1 MSEEDLGY
9 SFFFEAGRR
18 ELGLADLPV
27 ARVISESRGA
37 YRVKNENGEYLA
49 KITGGQMFRARS
61 REDYPAVGDWVAITE
76 LNDGHALIRG
86 ILPRRTVIKRRYGDR
101 NKAGEKDEVQ
111 VIAANIDVAFIVE
124 SVDRDYSLN
133 RLERYFAIAESGG
146 VKPAIVLNKTDL
158 LSGEEL
164 AGILAEIR
172 KRFPAADII
181 PTSTATD
188 AGLKELRE
196 RINKSRTYCFLGS
209 SGVGKSSLI
218 NKLLQTSEIKTG
230 DISSYSGRGKHIT
243 TRRQMYFLPGGPD
256 AAAPTS
262 RPGVGV
268 GTGAGPDA
276 TAGAGGMVI
285 DNPGIREVG
294 MTDVNRGIDTVFK
307 EIAALAKECRYAD
320 CTHTHEPGCKVL
332 AAARSGKLDEGKY
345 LNYIELKKEA
355 EYYEMNS
362 AEKREKDRGFGKFLK
377 QAKKELGKSGRKN

>member
-1 MSEEDLGY
+1 MNESLGY
-9 SFFFEAGRR
+9 DSFFEAGRR

-27 ARVISESRGA
+27 ARVISESRGV
-37 YRVKNENGEYLA
+37 YKVKNGKGEYLA

-61 REDYPAVGDWVAITE
+61 REDYPAVGDWVAIAKPDDE
-76 LNDGHALIRG
+76 HAIIRG

-188 AGLKELRE
+188 AGLRDLRE
-196 RINKSRTYCFLGS
+196 RIRKGRTYCFLGS

-243 TRRQMYFLPGGPD
+243 TRRQMYFLPGDPD
-256 AAAPTS
+256 ATAPTS
-262 RPGVGV
+262 RPEVGV

-294 MTDVNRGIDTVFK
+294 MTDVGKGIDALFN
-307 EIAALAKECRYAD
+307 EITALAQKCKYVD
-320 CTHTHEPGCKVL
+320 CTHTHEPDCAVL
-332 AAARSGKLDEGKY
+332 HALNSGKLDESRY
-345 LNYIELKKEA
+345 SNYVNLKKEA
-355 EYYEMNS
+355 EYYKLNDMER
-362 AEKREKDRGFGKFLK
+362 REKDRRFGKFVK
-377 QAKKELGKSGRKN
+377 KAKKELKDSGRL

>member
-1 MSEEDLGY
+1 MNESLGY
-9 SFFFEAGRR
+9 DSFFEAGRR

-27 ARVISESRGA
+27 ARVISESRGV
-37 YRVKNENGEYLA
+37 YKVKNGKGEYLA

-61 REDYPAVGDWVAITE
+61 REDYPAVGDWVAIAKPDDE
-76 LNDGHALIRG
+76 HAIIRG

-164 AGILAEIR
+164 AEILAEIR

-188 AGLKELRE
+188 AGLRDLRE
-196 RINKSRTYCFLGS
+196 RIRKGRTYCFLGS

-243 TRRQMYFLPGGPD
+243 TRRQMYFLPGDPD
-256 AAAPTS
+256 ATAPTS
-262 RPGVGV
+262 RPEVGV

-276 TAGAGGMVI
+276 TVGAGGMVI

-294 MTDVNRGIDTVFK
+294 MTDVGKGIDALFN
-307 EIAALAKECRYAD
+307 EITALAQKCKYVD
-320 CTHTHEPGCKVL
+320 CTHTHEPDCAVL
-332 AAARSGKLDEGKY
+332 HALNSGKLDESRY
-345 LNYIELKKEA
+345 SNYVNLKKEA
-355 EYYEMNS
+355 EYYKLNDMER
-362 AEKREKDRGFGKFLK
+362 REKDRRFGKFVK
-377 QAKKELGKSGRKN
+377 KAKKELKDSGRL

>member
-146 VKPAIVLNKTDL
+146 VKPAIVLNKIDL
-158 LSGEEL
+158 LSDEEL
-164 AGILAEIR
+164 KEVLAEIR
-172 KRFPAADII
+172 KRFPDTDVIA
-181 PTSTATD
+181 TST
-188 AGLKELRE
+188 
-196 RINKSRTYCFLGS
+196 
-209 SGVGKSSLI
+209 
-218 NKLLQTSEIKTG
+218 
-230 DISSYSGRGKHIT
+230 
-243 TRRQMYFLPGGPD
+243 
-256 AAAPTS
+256 
-262 RPGVGV
+262 
-268 GTGAGPDA
+268 
-276 TAGAGGMVI
+276 
-285 DNPGIREVG
+285 
-294 MTDVNRGIDTVFK
+294 
-307 EIAALAKECRYAD
+307 
-320 CTHTHEPGCKVL
+320 
-332 AAARSGKLDEGKY
+332 
-345 LNYIELKKEA
+345 
-355 EYYEMNS
+355 
-362 AEKREKDRGFGKFLK
+362 FGN
-377 QAKKELGKSGRKN
+377 A

>member
-1 MSEEDLGY
+1 MNESLGY
-9 SFFFEAGRR
+9 DSFFEAGRR

-27 ARVISESRGA
+27 ARVISESRGV
-37 YRVKNENGEYLA
+37 YKVKNGKGEYLA

-61 REDYPAVGDWVAITE
+61 REDYPAVGDWVAIAKPDDE
-76 LNDGHALIRG
+76 HAIIRG

-164 AGILAEIR
+164 AEILAEIR

-188 AGLKELRE
+188 AGLRDLRE
-196 RINKSRTYCFLGS
+196 RIRKGRTYCFLGS

-243 TRRQMYFLPGGPD
+243 TRRQMYFLPGDPD
-256 AAAPTS
+256 ATAPTS
-262 RPGVGV
+262 RPEVGV
-268 GTGAGPDA
+268 GTGAGHDA
-276 TAGAGGMVI
+276 TVGAGGMVI

-294 MTDVNRGIDTVFK
+294 MTDVGKGIDALFN
-307 EIAALAKECRYAD
+307 EITALAQKCKYVD
-320 CTHTHEPGCKVL
+320 CTHTHEPDCAVL
-332 AAARSGKLDEGKY
+332 HALNSGKLDESRY
-345 LNYIELKKEA
+345 SNYVNLKKEA
-355 EYYEMNS
+355 EYYKLNDMER
-362 AEKREKDRGFGKFLK
+362 REKDRRFGKFVK
-377 QAKKELGKSGRKN
+377 KAKKELKDSGRL

>member
-1 MSEEDLGY
+1 MNESLGY
-9 SFFFEAGRR
+9 DSFFEAGRR

-27 ARVISESRGA
+27 ARVISESRGV
-37 YRVKNENGEYLA
+37 YKVKNGKGEYLA

-61 REDYPAVGDWVAITE
+61 REDYPAVGDWVAIAKPDDE
-76 LNDGHALIRG
+76 HAIIRG

-164 AGILAEIR
+164 AEILAEIR

-294 MTDVNRGIDTVFK
+294 MTDVGKGIDALFN
-307 EIAALAKECRYAD
+307 EITALAQKCKYVD
-320 CTHTHEPGCKVL
+320 CTHTHEPDCAVL
-332 AAARSGKLDEGKY
+332 HALNSGKLDESRY
-345 LNYIELKKEA
+345 SNYVNLKKEA
-355 EYYEMNS
+355 EYYKLNDMER
-362 AEKREKDRGFGKFLK
+362 REKDRRFGKFVK
-377 QAKKELGKSGRKN
+377 KAKKELKDSGRL